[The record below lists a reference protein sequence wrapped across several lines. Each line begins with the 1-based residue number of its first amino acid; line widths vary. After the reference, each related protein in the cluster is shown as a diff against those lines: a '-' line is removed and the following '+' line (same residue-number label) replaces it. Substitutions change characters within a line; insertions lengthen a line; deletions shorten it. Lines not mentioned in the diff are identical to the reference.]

1 MSPTCDRSE
10 FLRAGLS
17 AVLAPGVTAAPPGGC
32 LAVADSTGRLSD
44 CAGPAQAFDDA
55 GPLAAP
61 PPMAIDTAVDLG
73 SVTKV
78 LATTSA
84 LMALV
89 DAREV
94 DLADRLHD
102 VLPVTAGHPVGA
114 ATLADLLEH
123 RAGLWEWWPLY
134 LSARTPAAA
143 LDVLLGLPL
152 RYRPGAARHYSD
164 LGFVLLGAVV
174 AAAAGRPLDEAVTRL
189 VVGPYGLSATR
200 YATPAPGRTVAASSR
215 GDAIER
221 EMVRSGHP
229 YPVTGDA
236 EAFPGWRGHVLV
248 GEVNDGNAFHACGG
262 VSGHAGLFSTVE
274 DLLTA
279 GSVWLASLA
288 GQGPLAA
295 GTVRRFLQPRAD
307 PGQAL
312 GFRRWRSSVDGCTVD
327 VLGHTGFPGVAV
339 GVVPAHAATVVLA
352 TNRLHVD
359 GAPRGTEEMWL
370 TALADAHRALHH

>member
-10 FLRAGLS
+10 FLRTGLS
-17 AVLAPGVTAAPPGGC
+17 TILAPGTTTPPPGGC
-32 LAVADSTGRLSD
+32 LAVADSAGRLAD
-44 CAGPAQAFDDA
+44 CRGVAQAFDDA

-61 PPMAIDTAVDLG
+61 PPMGTETAVDLG

-78 LATTSA
+78 VATTSA

-102 VLPVTAGHPVGA
+102 LLPATAGHPVGA
-114 ATLADLLEH
+114 ASLADLLEH

-134 LSARTPAAA
+134 LTAGTPAAA
-143 LDVLLGLPL
+143 LEAVLDLPL
-152 RYRPGAARHYSD
+152 RHRPGSARHYSD
-164 LGFVLLGAVV
+164 LGFMLLGAVV
-174 AAAAGRPLDEAVTRL
+174 AAVTGRPLDAAVSGL
-189 VVGPYGLSATR
+189 VLDPYGLSATR
-200 YATPAPGRTVAASSR
+200 YATPAPGRGVAASSR

-221 EMVRSGHP
+221 EMVVTGRP

-236 EAFPGWRGHVLV
+236 DAFGGWREHVLV
-248 GEVNDGNAFHACGG
+248 GEVNDGNAFHAWGG
-262 VSGHAGLFSTVE
+262 VAGHAGLFSTVD
-274 DLLTA
+274 DLLTV
-279 GSVWLASLA
+279 GEVWLRSLA
-288 GQGPLAA
+288 GSGPVAA
-295 GTVRRFLQPRAD
+295 GTVRRFLQPRID

-327 VLGHTGFPGVAV
+327 VLGHTGFPGMAI
-339 GVVPAHAATVVLA
+339 GIVPAHVATVVLA

-370 TALADAHRALHH
+370 TAVTAAHQALHH